1 MSIKLV
7 LGLGNPGERY
17 AHTRHNAGFDVAAEV
32 LRRRGRGRWLR
43 HPKCD
48 IAVLTPGRLV
58 VLACPSSFM
67 NRSGGAA
74 AALLSEF
81 EIDPPEMLVVVDDID
96 LSLGMLRLRKSG
108 GPGTHNGLRDICDAV
123 GTQFPRLRV
132 GVRGDTI
139 GGHLADYVT
148 SPFESDELSRVD
160 ATILRAADAV
170 DATLRDG
177 IEKAMNIFNRPPA
190 PFEG

>member
-17 AHTRHNAGFDVAAEV
+17 AHTRHNVGFDVAAEM
-32 LRRRGRGRWLR
+32 LRRRGRGRWLN
-43 HPKCD
+43 HPDCD
-48 IAVLTPGRLV
+48 VAVLTPGRLV
-58 VLACPSSFM
+58 VLARPLSFM
-67 NRSGGAA
+67 NRSGGVA

-81 EIDPPEMLVVVDDID
+81 EIEPDEMLVVVDDID
-96 LSLGMLRLRKSG
+96 LPLGLLRLRKNG

-139 GGHLADYVT
+139 GADLADYVT
-148 SPFESDELSRVD
+148 SPFESDERARAD

-170 DATLRDG
+170 DVVLRDG
-177 IEKAMNIFNRPPA
+177 VEKAMNIFNRSPDT
-190 PFEG
+190 G

>member
-58 VLACPSSFM
+58 ILACPSSYM

-96 LSLGMLRLRKSG
+96 LPLGMLRLRKSG

-139 GGHLADYVT
+139 GGNLADYVT
-148 SPFESDELSRVD
+148 SPFEIDELSRVD

-170 DATLRDG
+170 DVALRDG
-177 IEKAMNIFNRPPA
+177 IEKAMNVFNRAPA
-190 PFEG
+190 DR

>member
-17 AHTRHNAGFDVAAEV
+17 AHTRHNVGFDVAAEM

-43 HPKCD
+43 HPNCD

-58 VLACPSSFM
+58 VLARPLSFM
-67 NRSGGAA
+67 NRSGGVAT
-74 AALLSEF
+74 ALLSEF
-81 EIDPPEMLVVVDDID
+81 EIDPDEMLVVVDDID
-96 LSLGMLRLRKSG
+96 LPLGMLRFRKNG

-139 GGHLADYVT
+139 GGNLADYVT
-148 SPFESDELSRVD
+148 SPFESEELVRVD

-170 DATLRDG
+170 DAAVRDG
-177 IEKAMNIFNRPPA
+177 VEKAMNIFNRPPA
-190 PFEG
+190 G